1 MPTIFLSH
9 NYNDKP
15 VVEPVAIQL
24 RNIYGQDAVF
34 YDDWSIQPGDGV
46 IDKMNNGLAA
56 PDFFVF
62 FVTENSLN
70 SNMVR
75 LEWQSALYQA
85 TKGEVVFIPVRVDG
99 VPMPPI
105 IVQNNYIDMH
115 SHGVSAAIQQIKD
128 RISGAS
134 EFKPKHENFSNLTF
148 STSGKPEEQL
158 KVTIKASHLQESN
171 PKFMFMLKNSKD
183 EVFVWIEGAPAVHSG
198 PNGYHQ
204 IEGAG
209 EVAGMVCAPFS
220 GTIRPNFPLT
230 FTITPNKD
238 CKPVVLLGVLHETKA
253 NWFEAIPSSD
263 LAQ

>member
-34 YDDWSIQPGDGV
+34 YDDWSIQPGDGI

-115 SHGVSAAIQQIKD
+115 SHGVLAAIQQIKD

-134 EFKPKHENFSNLTF
+134 GFKPKHENFSNLTF
-148 STSGKPEEQL
+148 SASGKPEEQL

-183 EVFVWIEGAPAVHSG
+183 EVFVS
-198 PNGYHQ
+198 
-204 IEGAG
+204 
-209 EVAGMVCAPFS
+209 
-220 GTIRPNFPLT
+220 
-230 FTITPNKD
+230 
-238 CKPVVLLGVLHETKA
+238 
-253 NWFEAIPSSD
+253 
-263 LAQ
+263 